1 MNITRLNYP
10 QVLPVVKSAI
20 EKAHFLAFDL
30 EMSGL
35 MTEELTS
42 PSILDSVPPQSLDA
56 AALPQAKAVS
66 AQIHPSAVR
75 TFGLRSAPLGEQV
88 TPPHPGSLPTPSTST
103 SSP

>member
-10 QVLPVVKSAI
+10 QVLPAVKAAI
-20 EKAHFLAFDL
+20 EKAHYLAFDL

-42 PSILDSVPPQSLDA
+42 PSILDSVPPPSLDA
-56 AALPQAKAVS
+56 GALPQAEAVS

-75 TFGLRSAPLGEQV
+75 PLRLRGAPPAEQV
-88 TPPHPGSLPTPSTST
+88 APPHQGLSPTPSTSI
-103 SSP
+103 SFP